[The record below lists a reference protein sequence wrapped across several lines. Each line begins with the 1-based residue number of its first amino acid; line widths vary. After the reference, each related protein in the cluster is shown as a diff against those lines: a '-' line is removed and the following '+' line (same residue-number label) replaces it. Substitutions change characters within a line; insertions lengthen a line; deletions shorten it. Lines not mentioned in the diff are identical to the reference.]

1 MLHFQMKF
9 IKQFFLLPLIISNF
23 FSAQKKIPVLH
34 TENTHISIKEG
45 ESFYRNTWR
54 ISPDAKP
61 DVFVTNPF
69 VGTKKISFYSESDSL
84 SFIVKPNKKYD
95 FIVLQKGKEPAYTQI
110 DTYQKEKPTLMP
122 KLILKSKKT
131 DNKSQSDTLRFTLG
145 KNSLIYLKGKVNNS
159 DSLDFI
165 FDTGAGI
172 SVVTQSLIEA
182 KKVNVKLDGDQKNTG
197 TDGVSMVKK
206 SSGNVFEIGSLLW
219 TNVPLLSIDY
229 KGFPFDMVLGWV
241 AFEDKVVEL
250 NYDTNHL
257 IIHNS
262 LPAVDKEYSKLD
274 IKFING
280 IPYIKCKTIVNGI
293 ESEAWFDFDTGSDG
307 TMAVGQKFAAQNALN
322 NTLKVIGKST
332 SKGSSGKEFTQKYV
346 LMPKVK
352 VGDFELYQ
360 VPMSINDQDPEGV
373 ENHENIGNVILKRF
387 NAIIDFKNNAVYLKP
402 NKLFYSSF
410 Q

>member
-1 MLHFQMKF
+1 MKC
-9 IKQFFLLPLIISNF
+9 ILQILVLLTLTTELLF
-23 FSAQKKIPVLH
+23 AQGNLPVLH
-34 TENTHISIKEG
+34 TGNTHISIKEG
-45 ESFYRNTWR
+45 DFLYRNTWR
-54 ISPDAKP
+54 ISPEAKP

-84 SFIVKPNKKYD
+84 SFIVKPNRKYD

-110 DTYQKEKPTLMP
+110 NTYQKEKPTLMP
-122 KLILKSKKT
+122 KLMLRSKR
-131 DNKSQSDTLRFTLG
+131 DNNKSLSDTLHFTLG

-172 SVVTQSLIEA
+172 SVVTQSLIENR
-182 KKVNVKLDGDQKNTG
+182 KVNVKLDGDQKNTG
-197 TDGVSMVKK
+197 TDGVSMVKR
-206 SSGNVFEIGSLLW
+206 SSGNGFEIGSLLW
-219 TNVPLLSIDY
+219 SNVPLLSIDY

-250 NYDTNHL
+250 NYETSTL
-257 IIHNS
+257 IVHNA
-262 LPAVDKEYSKLD
+262 LPAIDKEYSRLD

-280 IPYIKCKTIVNGI
+280 IPYIKCKTVVNGI

-307 TMAVGQKFAAQNALN
+307 TMMVGQKFAAQNELN

-332 SKGSSGKEFTQKYV
+332 SKGSSGKEFTQRYV
-346 LMPKVK
+346 LMPKIK
-352 VGDFELYQ
+352 VGDFEMYQ

-373 ENHENIGNVILKRF
+373 EHNENIGNVILKRF

-402 NKLFYSSF
+402 NRLFYSPM
-410 Q
+410 